1 LPDLLNIWLMPS
13 AMADTQVSGA
23 VCCGAVSCACAV
35 LMALGDFGANIS
47 DSFIWIF
54 MDVTVPD
61 K

>member
-1 LPDLLNIWLMPS
+1 
-13 AMADTQVSGA
+13 MADTHRSGA

-35 LMALGDFGANIS
+35 LMALGVCGVNIS
-47 DSFIWIF
+47 FSFIWIF